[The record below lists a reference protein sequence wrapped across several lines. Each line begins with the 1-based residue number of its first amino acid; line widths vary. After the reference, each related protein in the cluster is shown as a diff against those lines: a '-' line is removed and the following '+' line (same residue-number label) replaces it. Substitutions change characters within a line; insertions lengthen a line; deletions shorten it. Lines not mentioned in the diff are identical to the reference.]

1 MTSQKSPAIL
11 DWDAYTSMIGPLPES
26 VGGGGR
32 RRLGRLEVRRSDF
45 VSQFNT
51 IETKLMIRDP
61 KNASLKLLT

>member
-11 DWDAYTSMIGPLPES
+11 DWDAYTSMIGPLPTS
-26 VGGGGR
+26 VRGGR
-32 RRLGRLEVRRSDF
+32 GRRLGRLEVRRSDF

-61 KNASLKLLT
+61 